1 MKCLCNMSDT
11 RFHQYNTAAPD
22 RYELLKGFAERMRK
36 FPTEAEAY
44 LWNYIS
50 ARKMGIKFNRQHI
63 IGDFIVD
70 FVSLKYKIVIEVD
83 GGYHYEEEQIISDEE
98 RTHCLNR
105 MGFEVIRFGNDEVLT
120 EIDTVLDKI
129 QSAIEKTLKRINEL
143 PSSNPS
149 L

>member
-1 MKCLCNMSDT
+1 MSDL

-22 RYELLKGFAERMRK
+22 RYMLLKEFAERMRK
-36 FPTEAEAY
+36 FPTEAEAH

-83 GGYHYEEEQIISDEE
+83 GGYHYEDEQIISDEE
-98 RTHCLNR
+98 RTCSLNR
-105 MGFEVIRFGNDEVLT
+105 MGFEVIRFDNNAVLT
-120 EIDTVLDKI
+120 DIDTVLEKI
-129 QSAIEKTLKRINEL
+129 SHTIDNAIRKVNE
-143 PSSNPS
+143 
-149 L
+149 

>member
-1 MKCLCNMSDT
+1 MSEN

-22 RYELLKGFAERMRK
+22 RYLLLKEHADRMRK

-70 FVSLKYKIVIEVD
+70 FVSLKYRIIIEVD
-83 GGYHYEEEQIISDEE
+83 GGYHYEDEQIISDEE
-98 RTHCLNR
+98 RTKCLNR
-105 MGFEVIRFGNDEVLT
+105 MGFEVIRFDNNDVLSN
-120 EIDTVLDKI
+120 IDNVLDRIAEKVKI
-129 QSAIEKTLKRINEL
+129 AIKNINE
-143 PSSNPS
+143 
-149 L
+149 